1 MIKIEFTEEERLQL
15 NHLRFHHP
23 HPRVRQKMEVL
34 WLKSQGLPHY
44 KIAKLSGVNDNTM
57 RSYFYEYLQG
67 GLKELAEFNI
77 YKPQS
82 ELMKFEKMLKEHFD
96 KNPPATVKEAASE
109 IEKLTGIKRCETQIR
124 NFLKKMGMRLLKVGQ
139 IPAKADPKEQKKFK
153 KKELEPR
160 LKEAKEGTRIVFFVD
175 AAHFVM
181 GGFLGFVWCR
191 SRKFIQTPSGRKRY
205 NVLGALNALTK
216 EVIAVTND
224 TYINSESVCELLEK
238 LKKQHPDKPIT
249 LFLDNAKYQ
258 HCLMVKE
265 RAEELGI
272 ELLFLPP
279 YSPNL
284 NLIERFW
291 KWLKK
296 KCLYSK
302 YYERFE
308 DFKTAI
314 FTTLQRSRTDYK
326 KELSSLLTFK
336 FQIIKKTQILNL

>member
-1 MIKIEFTEEERLQL
+1 MINIEFSEEDRKQL
-15 NHLRFHHP
+15 NHLRFNHP

-34 WLKSQGLPHY
+34 WLKSQGLPNQE
-44 KIAKLSGVNDNTM
+44 IAKLSGVSDNTM

-67 GLKELAEFNI
+67 GLKELAEFKI

-82 ELMKFEKMLKEHFD
+82 ELMKFEKILKKHFD
-96 KNPPATVKEAASE
+96 KNPPTTIKEAQAV

-139 IPAKADPKEQKKFK
+139 IPAKADPKQQKESK
-153 KKELEPR
+153 KNILEPR
-160 LKEAKEGTRIVFFVD
+160 LKEAKKGTRIVFFVD
-175 AAHFVM
+175 AAHLVM

-191 SRKFIQTPSGRKRY
+191 SRKFIQTPSGRKRF

-224 TYINSESVCELLEK
+224 TYINSESVCELLEN
-238 LKKQHPDKPIT
+238 LKQQHPDKPIT

-258 HCLMVKE
+258 QCHKVKE
-265 RAEELGI
+265 RARQLGI

-284 NLIERFW
+284 NLIERLG

-302 YYERFE
+302 YYEKFE
-308 DFKTAI
+308 DFKIAI
-314 FTTLQRSRTDYK
+314 FTTLQRSHTDYK

-336 FQIIKKTQILNL
+336 FQIIKKTQIWNL